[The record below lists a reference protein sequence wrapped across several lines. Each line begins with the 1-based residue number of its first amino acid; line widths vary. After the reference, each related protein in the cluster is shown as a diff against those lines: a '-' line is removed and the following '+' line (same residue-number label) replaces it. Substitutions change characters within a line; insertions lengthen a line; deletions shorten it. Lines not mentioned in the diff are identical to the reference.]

1 MGGIKIMSGK
11 LRPAWVEI
19 NKEKAIHNF
28 LEVRRAV
35 GPDRKICA
43 VVKADSYGMGSL
55 ELSKMYIENGVDM
68 LAVAVLDEALELREQ
83 FKDIGILVLGYTTE
97 DFYDTAIENNI
108 TLTVYN
114 YDHAVKLNNTAKKLK
129 KYAKIHIKV
138 ETGMNRLGFL
148 PTEENADKVAEINKM
163 ENIIIE
169 GAYSHHAKAD
179 EKDKTTA
186 HMQAG
191 RFIKFMDMLEKRN
204 VQIPIKHIANS
215 ATIIEMPEYYFDMVR
230 PGIILSG
237 FYPSDEVD
245 KDEYKFE
252 ICVTLKAKLANV
264 KTIEAGE
271 GVGYGHLYRADKQV
285 VVGTVPLG
293 YADGYSRLL
302 SNKGYVVVKGIKCP
316 ILGKV
321 CMDQFMIDL
330 SNVTSP
336 SIGDE
341 VIVYGDGTDGAMTAE
356 DVANMRGTIS
366 YEVLTNLAV
375 KRLPKIYV

>member
-1 MGGIKIMSGK
+1 MNEK
-11 LRPAWVEI
+11 LRPAWVEV
-19 NKEKAIHNF
+19 NREKAIHNF

-55 ELSKMYIENGVDM
+55 ELSKMYFENGVDM
-68 LAVAVLDEALELREQ
+68 FAVAVIGEAFELRKEI
-83 FKDIGILVLGYTTE
+83 KDKDILVLGFTSE
-97 DFYDTAIENNI
+97 EFYDDAIENNI
-108 TLTVYN
+108 ILTIYDYN
-114 YDHAVKLNNTAKKLK
+114 HAVRLNEAAKRLHKE
-129 KYAKIHIKV
+129 AKIHIKV

-148 PTEENADKVAEINKM
+148 PTVENADKIADIAKF

-169 GAYSHHAKAD
+169 GAFSHQAKAD

-186 HMQAG
+186 HMQAD
-191 RFIKFMDMLEKRN
+191 RFIKFMEMLKERN
-204 VQIPIKHIANS
+204 VEIPIKHIANS
-215 ATIIEMPEYYFDMVR
+215 ATIIELPEYYFDMVR

-245 KDEYKFE
+245 TEKYIFK
-252 ICVTLKAKLANV
+252 ICVTLKAKVANV

-271 GVGYGHLYRADKQV
+271 GVGYGHLYHADKQV
-285 VVGTVPLG
+285 VVGTIPLG

-302 SNKGYVVVKGIKCP
+302 SNKGYVVVKGVKCP

-321 CMDQFMIDL
+321 CMDQFMVDL
-330 SNVTSP
+330 SNVENP
-336 SIGDE
+336 QIDD
-341 VIVYGDGTDGAMTAE
+341 VAIVYGDGTDGAMTAE

-375 KRLPKIYV
+375 RRLPKIYV